1 MANFPYRRWL
11 ASLRTLYGS
20 SIYGAL
26 LLVVLGGLVIP
37 ALIGSYLLVGVHERQ
52 SARTSLNEA
61 LQRNADILALGLQES
76 LWNMNA
82 ESAQSLVESVMRDRA
97 VLLVRVVGQ
106 ADTEFMRLQAPQRP
120 VGNVYRAE
128 RNIAVRGERIGHVVV
143 EMDDARSQQEL
154 REKQIAYVFVLG
166 AQLAV
171 SMALIVLF
179 MNRRLLG
186 PLRRLMRF
194 SDRLSHGDFD
204 TRLEAGGNDELGR
217 LAAQL
222 EQMRAAIG
230 QLFEDIGQREE
241 RFRTIV
247 TQVPGAVFRY
257 RPDGAID
264 FVSDAI
270 EDIAGY
276 TAAQLMRGT
285 THAWVDLICPEE
297 RRMHRHAVRE
307 AVGEMRPYA
316 LEYRI
321 VDASGTER
329 WVAENGQP
337 QAGPDGLLWVDGIIA
352 DISQRKH
359 HEMRIEALL
368 TEQSAILDNV
378 MFGVMFVRRR
388 RIVSVNRRCEEL
400 FGYDHGGMTGSSTAI
415 VFPSRYEF
423 EAAGE
428 RQYPAMSAGGDFSEE
443 RHYRRR
449 DGSRFWA
456 LVSGCALDPLHPAEG
471 SIWVYADITARK
483 EAEEKLRL
491 SATVLE
497 HIADAVMVVDI
508 EGVIVAVNP
517 AFTQIT
523 GYAEADALGKHS
535 SLTRSERHDPA
546 FYQAMQDELIASG
559 FWRGELWRRRKNGEI
574 YLEWLTLSA
583 VRDTNA
589 LTTHY
594 VGVSRDITEVKQ
606 AQEKLDH
613 LAHHDPL
620 TALPNRLLF
629 HDRLQHA
636 LLRTA
641 RSAEQ
646 LAILFID
653 LDRFK
658 NVNDTLGHHIGDELL
673 QQVAAQLAA
682 RLREGD
688 TLARLGGDE
697 FIVLLE
703 NVDGQYGATQVAEK
717 LVGMFEQPFLVASH
731 ELFVTCSVGV
741 SLYPDDAQDLNM
753 LIRNADVAMYQAKA
767 RGRNGYRFYAPSM
780 TGEGIEKLRLETF
793 LRRSIEKNEIF
804 LNYQPQVEIDTG
816 RLIGVE
822 ALVRWNHPELG
833 LVAPA
838 RFIPLAEDSGY
849 INQLGKWVLDEACRQ
864 MMRWQA
870 QGLHVPKMAVN
881 LSVKQ
886 FERGS
891 MAGVVADILRETGLE
906 PQRLQLEV
914 TESVIMNTGDA
925 LGYINDLHAIGVGL
939 AIDDFG
945 TGYSSLAYLKQL
957 PVQTLKIDRSFI
969 KDIARDA
976 NDEAIAIA
984 IIELGRSMQLSVIA
998 EGVETQEQAAF
1009 LLRHGC
1015 RLAQGYF
1022 YSRPVLAQDIVE
1034 RWRDN

>member
-1 MANFPYRRWL
+1 MANSPFRRWL
-11 ASLRTLYGS
+11 SSLRTLYGS

-26 LLVVLGGLVIP
+26 LLVVLGGLVVP

-61 LQRNADILALGLQES
+61 LQRNADILALGMQES

-97 VLLVRVVGQ
+97 VLLVQVVGQ

-128 RNIAVRGERIGHVVV
+128 RDIAVRGERIGHVVV

-154 REKQIAYVFVLG
+154 REKQIAYIFVLG
-166 AQLAV
+166 AQLAI

-222 EQMRAAIG
+222 EQMRAAIR

-257 RPDGAID
+257 RPDGPID
-264 FVSDAI
+264 FISDAI
-270 EDIAGY
+270 EEIVGY
-276 TAAQLMRGT
+276 TASQLMRSN
-285 THAWVDLICPEE
+285 THAWVDLICPED
-297 RRMHRHAVRE
+297 RRMHRRAVKQ
-307 AVGEMRPYA
+307 AVGAMQPYA

-321 VDASGTER
+321 IDAVGTER

-337 QAGPDGLLWVDGIIA
+337 QAGPQGLVWVDGIIA

-378 MFGVMFVRRR
+378 MFGVMFVRNR

-400 FGYDHGGMTGSSTAI
+400 FGYGHGGMTGSSTAI
-415 VFPSRYEF
+415 VFPTQYEF
-423 EAAGE
+423 EEAGE
-428 RQYPAMSAGGDFSEE
+428 RQYPALAAGGDFSEE
-443 RHYRRR
+443 RHYRRH
-449 DGSRFWA
+449 DGSLFWA
-456 LVSGCALDPLHPAEG
+456 LVSGCALDPLRPGEG

-523 GYAEADALGKHS
+523 GYTEAEAVGQHS
-535 SLTRSERHDPA
+535 SLTRSGRHDDL
-546 FYQAMQDELIASG
+546 FYQTMWDELIASG
-559 FWRGELWRRRKNGEI
+559 FWRGEIWRRRKNGEI
-574 YLEWLTLSA
+574 YLEWLTISA
-583 VRDTNA
+583 VRDTRA

-594 VGVSRDITEVKQ
+594 VGVCSDITVIKQ

-636 LLRTA
+636 LQRAT
-641 RSAEQ
+641 RDEEQ

-673 QQVAAQLAA
+673 QQVAAQLSA
-682 RLREGD
+682 RLRDGD

-703 NVDGQYGATQVAEK
+703 KVDGQYGATQVAEK
-717 LVGMFEQPFLVASH
+717 LVTMFEQPFLVAGH

-741 SLYPDDAQDLNM
+741 SLFPGDAQDLNM

-780 TGEGIEKLRLETF
+780 TGEGIERLRLETF

-816 RLIGVE
+816 RLVGVE

-833 LVAPA
+833 LIAPA
-838 RFIPLAEDSGY
+838 RFIPLAEDSGF

-864 MMRWQA
+864 MMRWQE
-870 QGLHVPKMAVN
+870 QGLRVPKIAVN

-891 MAGVVADILRETGLE
+891 IAGMVAAILAETGLE

-925 LGYINDLHAIGVGL
+925 LGFINDLHAIGVGL

-969 KDIARDA
+969 KDISTDA

-984 IIELGRSMQLSVIA
+984 IIQLGKSMHLSVIA

-1015 RLAQGYF
+1015 KLAQGYF
-1022 YSRPVLAQDIVE
+1022 YSKPVLAQDMFE